1 MKSANLA
8 HSCSPLDQSPD
19 NIYSDAGKTHAEP
32 ETGHTSRARH
42 PRGRGRFL
50 KQRAPRRT
58 VAGGGSHMSQGPVD
72 VNRYLYEQIYSEL
85 KDEILG
91 GTYRKG
97 DWFPPERVLKDRF
110 NTTHLTVRNALA
122 KLVLEGYIERY
133 SGKGTLVIYSRERTS
148 PPRKSLR
155 FPHAHL
161 IFDGLDE
168 ANALILGALEEQ
180 LRKVPLAVR
189 FSLHRGDVL
198 LEQSLYREAEA
209 AGALVIIEPA
219 GSAESLAKAGTP
231 LRNTIL
237 VRGADPALQC
247 PQVAVDDAE
256 GARKAV
262 RYLLD
267 LGHGRI
273 TLLAPAFSSTSLAM
287 RQGFVEELA
296 AQGMPAGTGAIES
309 CAPGIEGGILSLRK
323 SRDRDEQCRAFI
335 CASDEIA
342 AGAARALAEAGLV
355 PGTDCALIGY
365 GNTRL
370 AQGMGMTTI
379 DPCFDRLAER
389 VVTTTME
396 AMSRGTFADDHFQI
410 SPELRIRDTSA
421 RMKQSR

>member
-1 MKSANLA
+1 M
-8 HSCSPLDQSPD
+8 
-19 NIYSDAGKTHAEP
+19 
-32 ETGHTSRARH
+32 
-42 PRGRGRFL
+42 

-58 VAGGGSHMSQGPVD
+58 VANGGSHVSQEPVD
-72 VNRYLYEQIYSEL
+72 VNRYLYEQIYSAL
-85 KDEILG
+85 KEEILA

-161 IFDGLDE
+161 ILSGLDE

-180 LRKVPLAVR
+180 LRKVPLPVR
-189 FSLHRGDVL
+189 FSSHRGDVL
-198 LEQSLYREAEA
+198 LERSLYREAEE

-219 GSAESLAKAGTP
+219 GSLESLVKGAVP
-231 LRNTIL
+231 LRNTI
-237 VRGADPALQC
+237 VIRSADSSVQC
-247 PQVAVDDAE
+247 PQVVVDDAE

-267 LGHGRI
+267 LGHERI
-273 TLLAPAFSSTSLAM
+273 VLLAPAFSSTSLGM
-287 RQGFVEELA
+287 RQGFVEELT
-296 AQGMPAGTGAIES
+296 AQGAPAGTGTIES
-309 CAPGIEGGILSLRK
+309 CAPGIEGGELAIRK
-323 SRDRDEQCRAFI
+323 CHDRDEQCRAFL

-342 AGAARALAEAGLV
+342 AGAVRALREAGLV
-355 PGTDCALIGY
+355 PGIDCAVIGC
-365 GNTRL
+365 GNTGL

-379 DPCFDRLAER
+379 DPCFGRLAER

-396 AMSRGTFADDHFQI
+396 AMSRGTFADDHFRI
-410 SPELRIRDTSA
+410 SPELRIRETSA
-421 RMKQSR
+421 RVKL